1 MTPRTL
7 IVTGLVGLMLM
18 IGLAACGKRGD
29 PYRPSQIP
37 AGSQTSTPAS

>member
-1 MTPRTL
+1 MKPRTL

-18 IGLAACGKRGD
+18 IGVAACGKRGD

-37 AGSQTSTPAS
+37 AGNQTNTPAS